1 MKKFLKF
8 SLIGILNTF
17 ITMISYIALVKVG
30 INYLTANCF
39 AYLIGVINSYYWNKN
54 WIFEF
59 KNKEISLFLKFLIV
73 NIIVLTFN
81 TINLFI
87 LVDKL
92 FINKFISQLVSI
104 SVGMIMNFFLHKL
117 WTFNKQNHLQ

>member
-54 WIFEF
+54 WVFEF

>member
-8 SLIGILNTF
+8 SLIGILNTL
-17 ITMISYIALVKVG
+17 ITMISYITLVKVG

-54 WIFEF
+54 WVFEF
-59 KNKEISLFLKFLIV
+59 KNKEISLFLKFLTV
-73 NIIVLTFN
+73 NLIVLIFN
-81 TINLFI
+81 TITLFI

-92 FINKFISQLVSI
+92 FINKFISQLFSI
-104 SVGMIMNFFLHKL
+104 NVGMIMNFFLHKL

>member
-17 ITMISYIALVKVG
+17 ITIISYIALVKVG

-54 WIFEF
+54 WVFEF
-59 KNKEISLFLKFLIV
+59 KNKEISLFLKFLTV

-87 LVDKL
+87 LVDKF

-104 SVGMIMNFFLHKL
+104 SVGMIMNFFLNKL

>member
-8 SLIGILNTF
+8 SLVGILNTL
-17 ITMISYIALVKVG
+17 ITMISYIALVSIS
-30 INYLTANCF
+30 INYLIANCF

-54 WIFEF
+54 WVFEF
-59 KNKEISLFLKFLIV
+59 KNKKVSLFLKFLTV
-73 NIIVLTFN
+73 NLIVLIFN
-81 TINLFI
+81 TIILFI

-92 FINKFISQLVSI
+92 FSI
-104 SVGMIMNFFLHKL
+104 SVGMIMNFSLHKL